1 MFFDFFIH
9 FFNQKKPQAQE
20 TRNKK
25 DNFCQIYNEQYRDAY
40 SRLWIKKIQNYYP

>member
-1 MFFDFFIH
+1 MFEFIINL
-9 FFNQKKPQAQE
+9 FSKKKSHAE
-20 TRNKK
+20 GHKK